1 MKFMAAM
8 NDASVSDLK
17 GGLIEIHAID
27 FALPGG
33 KLCWNERLEWDTNI

>member
-1 MKFMAAM
+1 MRFMAAM
-8 NDASVSDLK
+8 NDASVFDFK

-33 KLCWNERLEWDTNI
+33 KMC

>member
-1 MKFMAAM
+1 MRFMAAM
-8 NDASVSDLK
+8 NDASVSGLK

-33 KLCWNERLEWDTNI
+33 KMC